1 MNSTIPHVRVVVA
14 FCLLAT
20 LGYLGFSIWVFG
32 WTGDAALR
40 GDVVGTW
47 KSFAVLAFGFWLGSS
62 SGGKAKDSPAPPQD
76 ARDAASSVADAAAD
90 RAGQINGATGA

>member
-1 MNSTIPHVRVVVA
+1 MTTVPHLRVVVA

-20 LGYLGFSIWVFG
+20 LGYFGFSVWVFG

-62 SGGKAKDSPAPPQD
+62 SGGKAKDAPPPPQD
-76 ARDAASSVADAAAD
+76 AKHAAD
-90 RAGQINGATGA
+90 EVAGAAQARAEQIGGSGV